1 MLNRSI
7 RYAIK
12 FSTAV
17 KTGLANSNELLKLTI
32 VLYMTRARQ
41 QSFYSTGFSR
51 FRFEYNGLRYDPAPK
66 DARFLLFAISD
77 GKRSSHDTSRALILT

>member
-12 FSTAV
+12 FSIAV
-17 KTGLANSNELLKLTI
+17 KTDLASSNELLKLTML
-32 VLYMTRARQ
+32 LYITRARQ
-41 QSFYSTGFSR
+41 QSFYSTGFSS

-66 DARFLLFAISD
+66 PARYLHFAISE
-77 GKRSSHDTSRALILT
+77 GNCFSQDTSRAIILT